1 MLLKE
6 NKIPKESDI
15 PDDSNEKEKIS
26 LDSTDESSEDNDDSR
41 LFE

>member
-15 PDDSNEKEKIS
+15 PDDSNEKEKSS
-26 LDSTDESSEDNDDSR
+26 LDSTDESSEDIVV
-41 LFE
+41 